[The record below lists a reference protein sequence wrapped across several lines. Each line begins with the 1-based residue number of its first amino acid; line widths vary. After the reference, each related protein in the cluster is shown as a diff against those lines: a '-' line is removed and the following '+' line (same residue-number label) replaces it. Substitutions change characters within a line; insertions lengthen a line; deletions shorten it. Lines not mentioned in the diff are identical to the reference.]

1 MLADRRTASVPGR
14 IILLMVSIITMN
26 DIRAEGVPWGTKWEN
41 IELVKLIHPISI
53 NESQR
58 GRARVNVVIIWLVAV
73 KMNGN
78 NPIKL
83 FSRIKINKLKNITGA
98 PLNKSRLVR
107 ILISWN
113 SRNLI
118 FLKIK

>member
-1 MLADRRTASVPGR
+1 
-14 IILLMVSIITMN
+14 MVSIITMN

-41 IELVKLIHPISI
+41 IELVKLIHPISM

-73 KMNGN
+73 KMKGN
-78 NPIKL
+78 NPMKL
-83 FSRIKINKLKNITGA
+83 FRRIKMNKLKNIIGA
-98 PLNKSRLVR
+98 PLNKSRLVK

-113 SRNLI
+113 NKNLI

>member
-14 IILLMVSIITMN
+14 IILLIVSIITMN

-83 FSRIKINKLKNITGA
+83 FSRIKINKLKNIMGA
-98 PLNKSRLVR
+98 PLNRSRLVR